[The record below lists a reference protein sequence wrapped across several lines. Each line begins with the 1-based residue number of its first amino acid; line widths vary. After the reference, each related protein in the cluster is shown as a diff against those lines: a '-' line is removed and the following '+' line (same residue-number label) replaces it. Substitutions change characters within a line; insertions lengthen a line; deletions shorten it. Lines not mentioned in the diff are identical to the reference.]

1 MKTVYWDSCVF
12 HALFSEEKERVE
24 ICRKII
30 EAAQKGELQIY
41 TSAIT
46 AVEVVWIKNFDRMSS
61 KHEETIQKFF
71 EHKFIR
77 VLTCDRGIAAEARRL
92 LWQHAKL
99 KPKDA
104 IHVASAISQGV
115 DVMHTYDDGDL
126 VKPLSGKIG
135 NPPMRICHPEYTNP
149 PSAQPSPPELPL
161 KSEPLPIL
169 PAEASHRRNKDFK
182 LGHYRTRLNID
193 QQRAKAQYVP
203 FVKSPGIVVILFF
216 LMILSAAAQSNPSL
230 VATNT
235 VVGGRR
241 MSLQDCIQEALQHNL
256 DVQIQRYNPEISLY
270 NLSAAYGPYDPTFSL
285 SGTHSYNVQPGGFF
299 EGIQLPSETIKNDS
313 FNSGLTGE
321 LPWTGLQYNFSGNIS
336 QQHFDTPTTNGAFSS
351 RNSSGSAGVQLTQPL
366 LKNFWIDSTR
376 LTIRVD
382 KNRLHYSEQGFR
394 EQVITSVTAVENA
407 YYELIYALENLK
419 VQQEAL
425 TLSQTQLDQDQQRL
439 QIGTVAQL
447 SVQQDESQVAQN
459 QANVISAQSTLET
472 DQNTLKSLITDDY
485 SQWHAMDLQPT
496 EPLAAPLEL
505 FDLQDSWSR
514 GMTERPD
521 LLQARLNVE
530 QAGIQL
536 KFYRN
541 QLFPQLDLTGTY
553 GWNGVGS
560 APFGTYDETFGEVRR
575 GDAPYYSY
583 GAQLS
588 MPLSNQSAR
597 NQFKSGKA
605 TLQQVV
611 LQLKQFEQNVMVEID
626 NAVKTA
632 QSDYESVDATRQARV
647 YAEEALDAE
656 QKTYAVGK
664 ATTFEVLT
672 YQNNLTAARGQEI
685 RALANYEEALDNLA
699 SQEGSTLEK
708 LGINI
713 RAK

>member
-1 MKTVYWDSCVF
+1 MPFMK
-12 HALFSEEKERVE
+12 K
-24 ICRKII
+24 
-30 EAAQKGELQIY
+30 
-41 TSAIT
+41 
-46 AVEVVWIKNFDRMSS
+46 
-61 KHEETIQKFF
+61 
-71 EHKFIR
+71 
-77 VLTCDRGIAAEARRL
+77 
-92 LWQHAKL
+92 
-99 KPKDA
+99 
-104 IHVASAISQGV
+104 
-115 DVMHTYDDGDL
+115 
-126 VKPLSGKIG
+126 
-135 NPPMRICHPEYTNP
+135 
-149 PSAQPSPPELPL
+149 
-161 KSEPLPIL
+161 
-169 PAEASHRRNKDFK
+169 
-182 LGHYRTRLNID
+182 
-193 QQRAKAQYVP
+193 
-203 FVKSPGIVVILFF
+203 PGIGIILFF
-216 LMILSAAAQSNPSL
+216 LMILSAVAQSNPSL

-241 MSLQDCIQEALQHNL
+241 MALQDCIAEALKHNL

-270 NLSAAYGPYDPTFSL
+270 TLRGAYGGYDPTFSF
-285 SGTHSYNVQPGGFF
+285 SGTHNFDVQPGSLTSQ
-299 EGIQLPSETIKNDS
+299 GIEIPSTTTKDDT
-313 FNSGLTGE
+313 FNSSLGGL
-321 LPWTGLQYNFSGNIS
+321 LPWGLQYNFVGNVS
-336 QQHFDTPTTNGAFSS
+336 QQHFDSPASFTNSAFSS

-366 LKNFWIDSTR
+366 LKNFWIDTTR

-394 EQVITSVTAVENA
+394 DQVITSVTAVENA
-407 YYELIYALENLK
+407 YYELVYALENLK

-425 TLSQTQLDQDQQRL
+425 TLSQTQLDQDKQRL
-439 QIGTVAQL
+439 QIGTLAQL

-459 QANVISAQSTLET
+459 EANVISAQSTLET
-472 DQNTLKSLITDDY
+472 DQNTLKNLITDNY
-485 SQWHAMDLQPT
+485 TQWYATDVQPT
-496 EPLAAPLEL
+496 ETLAAPLEL
-505 FDLQDSWSR
+505 FDLQDSWNR

-541 QLFPQLDLTGTY
+541 QLFPQLDVIGTY

-560 APFGTYDETFGEVRR
+560 APAGVYDETFGEIR
-575 GDAPYYSY
+575 GGNAPYYSY
-583 GAQLS
+583 GAQLTV
-588 MPLSNQSAR
+588 PLANQSAR
-597 NQFKSGKA
+597 NQYKSGKA

-672 YQNNLTAARGQEI
+672 YQNNLTTARGQEL
-685 RALANYEEALDNLA
+685 RALANYEEALANLA
-699 SQEGSTLEK
+699 SQEGSTLDK

-713 RAK
+713 EAN